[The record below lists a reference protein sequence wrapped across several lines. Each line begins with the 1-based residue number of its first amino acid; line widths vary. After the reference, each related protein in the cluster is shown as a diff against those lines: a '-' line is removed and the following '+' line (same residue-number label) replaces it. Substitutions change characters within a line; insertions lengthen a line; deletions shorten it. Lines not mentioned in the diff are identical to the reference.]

1 MEMYILHGRNKT
13 QFLLEKYYER
23 KDMFRDPKIKK
34 KTLWTQIVDQ
44 FKLKN
49 YNVNEEILDRK
60 MRNLKQSYKSIKD
73 NNKKTTTGRGRIN
86 WEWFDIMEDIFRDD
100 RTINIGPTLSS
111 MAPNNEINIDQ
122 SATSSISSIVEEQ
135 ATNSGSSEVEITD
148 DVTEVSIRFV
158 K

>member
-1 MEMYILHGRNKT
+1 M
-13 QFLLEKYYER
+13 
-23 KDMFRDPKIKK
+23 
-34 KTLWTQIVDQ
+34 
-44 FKLKN
+44 
-49 YNVNEEILDRK
+49 NEEILDRK

-86 WEWFDIMEDIFRDD
+86 WEWFDIMEDIFRED

-148 DVTEVSIRFV
+148 NVTEVSIRFV

>member
-1 MEMYILHGRNKT
+1 MKGRICSVI
-13 QFLLEKYYER
+13 R
-23 KDMFRDPKIKK
+23 KKI
-34 KTLWTQIVDQ
+34 LWTQIVDQ

-86 WEWFDIMEDIFRDD
+86 WEWFDIMEDIFRED

-148 DVTEVSIRFV
+148 NVTEVSIRFV

>member
-34 KTLWTQIVDQ
+34 KTLWTQIIDQ

-49 YNVNEEILDRK
+49 YNVNEEILERK

-73 NNKKTTTGRGRIN
+73 NNKKTITGRGRIN
-86 WEWFDIMEDIFRDD
+86 WEWFDIMEDIFRED

-111 MAPNNEINIDQ
+111 MAPNNKININQ
-122 SATSSISSIVEEQ
+122 SATSSISSIAEEQ
-135 ATNSGSSEVEITD
+135 ATNSGSS
-148 DVTEVSIRFV
+148 
-158 K
+158 

>member
-1 MEMYILHGRNKT
+1 
-13 QFLLEKYYER
+13 
-23 KDMFRDPKIKK
+23 MFRDPKIKK
-34 KTLWTQIVDQ
+34 KTLWIQIVDQ

-86 WEWFDIMEDIFRDD
+86 WEWFDIMEDIFRED

-148 DVTEVSIRFV
+148 NVTEVSIRFV

>member
-1 MEMYILHGRNKT
+1 
-13 QFLLEKYYER
+13 
-23 KDMFRDPKIKK
+23 MFRDPKIKK

-86 WEWFDIMEDIFRDD
+86 WEWFDIMEDIFRED

-122 SATSSISSIVEEQ
+122 SATSSISSIAEEQ

-148 DVTEVSIRFV
+148 NVTEVSIRFV